1 MKTTIFLSIILTACI
16 AFAAYKITEPQPL
29 ARSLS
34 EKQLDAVLSKTPA
47 TASVTLP
54 AHLLVAK
61 KQEISHNLML
71 QQFQQII
78 ADTRSNIVE
87 CATMSDIEIAEL
99 YIKQMT
105 KSADQI
111 VAPTNTLE
119 YLIGAGMREDIAT
132 EAQNAE

>member
-34 EKQLDAVLSKTPA
+34 EEQLEAVLAKTPSTA
-47 TASVTLP
+47 TVTLP
-54 AHLLVAK
+54 AHLLVK
-61 KQEISHNLML
+61 KQQDVNQNLML
-71 QQFQQII
+71 MQFQQII